1 MLLETKNLTRQF
13 VRRSKPFLAVDDV
26 TFGLAEGEFAA
37 IIGRS
42 GNGKTT
48 FLNLVTG
55 LLKPTSGSVRVDGVE
70 LSACSDAQVSRLRNQ
85 TVGFVAQQLNLIA
98 SLTVLDNVIL
108 PATISK
114 DWRKLAADTKI
125 FDKALELLDRLD
137 IKELSQA
144 MPKEISGGE
153 MRRVAIARA
162 LITKPALLIADEPT
176 GDLDSKSTE
185 TVMRLLRDQANS
197 GVGVLIV
204 THDDMAIRFSDRVYQ
219 MEKGRIGLRA
229 N

>member
-13 VRRSKPFLAVDDV
+13 VRRSQPFSAVDDV

-70 LSACSDAQVSRLRNQ
+70 LSACSDAKVSRLRNQ
-85 TVGFVAQQLNLIA
+85 TVGFVAQQLNLIS

-108 PATISK
+108 PATMGK
-114 DWRKLAADTKI
+114 DWRKPAADAKI
-125 FDKALELLDRLD
+125 FDKALELLDRLG

-162 LITKPALLIADEPT
+162 LINKPALLIADEPT
-176 GDLDSKSTE
+176 GDLDAKSTE

-204 THDDMAIRFSDRVYQ
+204 THDEMAIRFSDHVYQ
-219 MEKGRIGLRA
+219 MEKGRLGLRA

>member
-13 VRRSKPFLAVDDV
+13 VRRSMPFLAVDDV

-108 PATISK
+108 PATMGK
-114 DWRKLAADTKI
+114 DWRKPAADTKI
-125 FDKALELLDRLD
+125 FDRALELLDRLD

-162 LITKPALLIADEPT
+162 LINKPALLIADEPT

-185 TVMRLLRDQANS
+185 TVMRLFRDQANS
-197 GVGVLIV
+197 GVAVLIV
-204 THDDMAIRFSDRVYQ
+204 THDDMAIGFSDRVYQ